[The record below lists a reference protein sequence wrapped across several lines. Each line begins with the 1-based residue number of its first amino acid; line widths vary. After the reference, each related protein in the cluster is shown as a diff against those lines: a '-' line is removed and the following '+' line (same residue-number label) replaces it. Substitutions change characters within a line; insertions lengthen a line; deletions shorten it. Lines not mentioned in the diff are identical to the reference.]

1 MAHITVIKSDKTIYE
16 DGVAVLGCDM
26 AGLADDFHALQW
38 NGSEGHIEYTNPA
51 KPNLIVSSKAKM
63 ESELGVSYE
72 TLLSRRTTRE
82 AEMEADSIAE

>member
-1 MAHITVIKSDKTIYE
+1 MAYITVIKSDKAIYE

-51 KPNLIVSSKAKM
+51 KPNLTVSSKAKM

-72 TLLSRRTTRE
+72 TLLSRRTTRKAEIE
-82 AEMEADSIAE
+82 ANSIAE